1 MELINIHIKDS
12 EYQEILR
19 QAVAVIENARSK
31 TAVAVVSN
39 LNEMHWEIGQLL
51 FDRKLEKGYGGAV
64 VKHLSVDLKQKF
76 PNMGM
81 SERNLWDMKRY
92 FERFHNSNQKL
103 RHAVAVLPWWNI
115 NKLISKYKE
124 DDEAILYYAENIIAK
139 NWNREIF
146 TNAMKLEMHLHQPKV
161 NVSNN
166 FSLTVPKE
174 QSGYANTVFK
184 DTYNLGFLGITK
196 PVLELELEN
205 KIVEKIKQFLLEL
218 GTGFTFIGNQHVLSY
233 NDKDYK
239 VDLLF
244 FHRKLRSLIAIDLKI
259 SSFKPEYI
267 GKMNFYLSL
276 LDRQEKDPDENPSI
290 GIILCANKDNGEVE
304 LALDG
309 FNKPIGVAQYELLI
323 PQRELKQLINNEIK
337 SFTNRLPDEC

>member
-1 MELINIHIKDS
+1 MELINIYNKDL

-19 QAVAVIENARSK
+19 QAVAVIKNARSK

-64 VKHLSVDLKQKF
+64 VKNLSADLKQKF
-76 PNMGM
+76 PDMGL

-92 FERFHNSNQKL
+92 FQRFRNSSQKL
-103 RHAVAVLPWWNI
+103 RQAVAVLPWWNI
-115 NKLISKYKE
+115 NKLVSKYKE
-124 DDEAILYYAENIIAK
+124 DDDAILYYAENIIAK

-146 TNAMKLEMHLHQPKV
+146 INALKLEMHLHQPDF
-161 NVSNN
+161 NISNN
-166 FSLTVPKE
+166 FSLTLPIE
-174 QSGYANTVFK
+174 QSDYANEIFK

-205 KIVEKIKQFLLEL
+205 RIVEKIKQFLLEL
-218 GTGFTFIGNQHVLSY
+218 GTGFTFIGNQYVLSY

-244 FHRKLRSLIAIDLKI
+244 FHRKLRSLVAIDLKI
-259 SSFKPEYI
+259 SSFRPEYI

-276 LDRQEKDPDENPSI
+276 LDRQEKAPDENPSI

-323 PQRELKQLINNEIK
+323 PQKELKQLINYEIQ
-337 SFTNRLPDEC
+337 SFNKQLPD